1 MKNALPAFLLMIVA
15 FQYANAQAPIITT
28 FSPAGGPVGISVTIT
43 GTGFDATTTNNV
55 VFFGAT
61 KAVVT
66 AASPTSLTVTVTTGA
81 TYQYISVTNL
91 ANNLTAYS
99 AKPFV
104 VTLAGTIAFDAKQEQ
119 TTGTTPKSVSIGDID
134 GDGKPDLAVANSGSN
149 TVSVLRNTS
158 TSGTVSFA
166 AKIDF
171 TTGSSPV
178 SVSIGDIDGDGKPDL
193 VVANSVDNSVSVL
206 RNTSTSGTVSFASK
220 VDFTTGSGPTS
231 VGIGDIDGDGK
242 PDLAVTNGANGG
254 NNSVSVLRSTS
265 TTGAISFASKV
276 DFFAASN
283 PTSVAIGDIDGNGKV
298 DLAITQG
305 DGGDIAVLRNTSTSG
320 TISFATRVV
329 LGGGPGNYSV
339 SIGDIDGDGKPDL
352 AIANLLFAGGGVS
365 LFRNTSS
372 SGTISFA
379 GRVDF
384 VSGKFPKSINMGDI
398 DGDGKPDLAV
408 ANSTTNTVSLFRNTS
423 TIGTVSLAGK
433 VDFTTGTAPWSVSI
447 GDIDGDEKPD
457 LVVANS
463 TDNNISLF
471 RQSVPQGSLTAN
483 GPFCA
488 SGTGQLTWTSTAGPG
503 PYTVVYNDGTA
514 NRTATNVTSGTP
526 FNVFTNP
533 VTGTTTYTLVSVTYP
548 DNSVQTTGFS
558 VGSVT
563 ITVNALPI
571 VSTSAASVLVDSTI
585 TVSPASGGT
594 WVSSDPAKASI
605 TNAGLVTGKMQGV
618 VNFTFTSTATGC
630 SATTNN
636 VTVVN
641 ALSPVQATE
650 FSPNYILVP
659 QLTFAQ
665 ISAIASPKRGMIVY
679 DLTNNCLRV
688 FTGEWKCISLN

>member
-1 MKNALPAFLLMIVA
+1 MNNTLLAFLLMAVA
-15 FQYANAQAPIITT
+15 FQFVNAQAPIITN
-28 FSPAGGPVGISVTIT
+28 FSPTSGPVGTSVTIT
-43 GTGFDATTTNNV
+43 GTGFDATNNI

-61 KAVVT
+61 KASVT
-66 AASPTSLTVTVTTGA
+66 AAGPTSLTVTVPTAT

-91 ANNLTAYS
+91 TNNLTAYS

-104 VTLAGTIAFDAKQEQ
+104 VTLAGTIAFDAKQDQ

-149 TVSVLRNTS
+149 TVSILRNTS

-166 AKIDF
+166 TKVDF

-193 VVANSVDNSVSVL
+193 AVVNGVDNSVSVL
-206 RNTSTSGTVSFASK
+206 CNTSTSGTVSFASK
-220 VDFTTGSGPTS
+220 ADFTTGTGPTS
-231 VGIGDIDGDGK
+231 VVIGDIDGDGK
-242 PDLAVTNGANGG
+242 PDLAVTNGGS
-254 NNSVSVLRSTS
+254 NNVSILRNTS
-265 TTGAISFASKV
+265 SSGAISFATKV

-283 PTSVAIGDIDGNGKV
+283 PTSVAIGDIDGNGKA
-298 DLAITQG
+298 DLAVTQG
-305 DGGDIAVLRNTSTSG
+305 DGGDVAVLRNTSTSG
-320 TISFATRVV
+320 TISFATRIV

-339 SIGDIDGDGKPDL
+339 AIGDIDGDGKPDL

-365 LFRNTSS
+365 LFRNTST

-384 VSGKFPKSINMGDI
+384 VSGKFPKSITMGDI

-408 ANSTTNTVSLFRNTS
+408 ANSTTNTVSVFRNTS
-423 TIGTVSLAGK
+423 SSGTVSLAGK
-433 VDFTTGTAPWSVSI
+433 VDFTTGTAPWSAVI

-457 LVVANS
+457 LTVANS
-463 TDNNISLF
+463 SGNDVSLF

-514 NRTATNVTSGTP
+514 NRTASNVTSGTP

-533 VTGTTTYTLVSVTYP
+533 VNSTTTYTLVSVAYP
-548 DNSVQTTGFS
+548 DNSVQTTGFA
-558 VGSVT
+558 VGTAT
-563 ITVNALPI
+563 ITVNPLPI
-571 VSTSAASVLVDSTI
+571 VSTSAASVFVDSTI
-585 TVSPASGGT
+585 TLTPTSGGT

-605 TNAGLVTGKMQGV
+605 TNAGLVTGKSSGV
-618 VNFTFTSTATGC
+618 VNFTFTATATGC
-630 SATTNN
+630 SATTSN
-636 VTVVN
+636 VTVIN
-641 ALSPVQATE
+641 SLSPVQATE

-665 ISAIASPKRGMIVY
+665 ISAISSPKRGMIVY

>member
-1 MKNALPAFLLMIVA
+1 MKNALLSLVVMIVT
-15 FQYANAQAPIITT
+15 FQYSKAQTPTITT
-28 FSPAGGPVGISVTIT
+28 FSPESGPIGTSVTIT
-43 GTGFDATTTNNV
+43 GTGFDATPTNNI

-61 KAVVT
+61 KATVT
-66 AASPTSLTVTVTTGA
+66 AANPISLTVTVPTGT

-104 VTLAGTIAFDAKQEQ
+104 VTLAGTIAFEPKQDL
-119 TTGTTPKSVSIGDID
+119 TAGTTPKSVSIGDID
-134 GDGKPDLAVANSGSN
+134 GDGKPDLVVANSGSN

-171 TTGSSPV
+171 TTGASPV
-178 SVSIGDIDGDGKPDL
+178 SVNIGDIDGDGKLDL
-193 VVANSVDNSVSVL
+193 AVANGVDNSVSVL

-220 VDFTTGSGPTS
+220 VDFTTGAGPTS
-231 VGIGDIDGDGK
+231 VSIGDIDGDGK
-242 PDLAVTNGANGG
+242 PDLAVTNGGS
-254 NNSVSVLRSTS
+254 NSVSVLRSTS
-265 TTGAISFASKV
+265 ASGTISFAAKA
-276 DFFAASN
+276 DFQAASN
-283 PTSVAIGDIDGNGKV
+283 PTSVAIGDIDGNGKP
-298 DLAITQG
+298 DLAVTQG

-320 TISFATRVV
+320 TVSFATRVV

-339 SIGDIDGDGKPDL
+339 AIGDIDGDGKPDL

-365 LFRNTSS
+365 IFRNTST
-372 SGTISFA
+372 SGAISFA
-379 GRVDF
+379 SRVDF
-384 VSGKFPKSINMGDI
+384 VSGKFPKSITMGDI

-408 ANSTTNTVSLFRNTS
+408 ANSTSTSVSVFRNTS
-423 TIGTVSLAGK
+423 TVGTISLAGK

-457 LVVANS
+457 LAVANS
-463 TDNNISLF
+463 TDNNVSVF

-488 SGTGQLTWTSTAGPG
+488 SGTGQLTWTASAGPG

-533 VTGTTTYTLVSVTYP
+533 VTNTTTYTLVSVTYP
-548 DNSVQTTGFS
+548 DNSVQTTGFTTS
-558 VGSVT
+558 SAT

-571 VSTSAASVLVDSTI
+571 VSTSASSVFVDSTI
-585 TVSPASGGT
+585 TLSPTSGGT
-594 WVSSDPAKASI
+594 WVSSDPSKASV
-605 TNAGLVTGKMQGV
+605 TNAGLVTGKAQGV
-618 VNFTFTSTATGC
+618 VNFTFTSNTTGC
-630 SATTNN
+630 SATTSN
-636 VTVVN
+636 VTVIN
-641 ALSPVQATE
+641 ALSPVQAAE
-650 FSPNYILVP
+650 FSPNYLLVP

-665 ISAIASPKRGMIVY
+665 ISAISSPKRGMIVY

>member
-1 MKNALPAFLLMIVA
+1 MNNTLLAFLLMAVA
-15 FQYANAQAPIITT
+15 FQFVNAQAPIITN
-28 FSPAGGPVGISVTIT
+28 FSPTSGPVGTSVTIT
-43 GTGFDATTTNNV
+43 GTGFDATNNI

-61 KAVVT
+61 KASVT
-66 AASPTSLTVTVTTGA
+66 AAGPTSLTVTVPTAT

-91 ANNLTAYS
+91 TNNLTAYS

-104 VTLAGTIAFDAKQEQ
+104 VTLAGTIAFDAKQDQ

-149 TVSVLRNTS
+149 TVSILRNTS

-166 AKIDF
+166 TKVDF

-193 VVANSVDNSVSVL
+193 AVVNGVDNSVSVL

-220 VDFTTGSGPTS
+220 ADFTTGTGPTS
-231 VGIGDIDGDGK
+231 VVIGDIDGDGK
-242 PDLAVTNGANGG
+242 PDLAVTNGGS
-254 NNSVSVLRSTS
+254 NNVSILRNTS
-265 TTGAISFASKV
+265 SSGAISFATKV

-283 PTSVAIGDIDGNGKV
+283 PTSVAIGDIDGNGKA
-298 DLAITQG
+298 DLAVTQG
-305 DGGDIAVLRNTSTSG
+305 DGGDVAVLRNTSTSG
-320 TISFATRVV
+320 TISFATRIV

-339 SIGDIDGDGKPDL
+339 AIGDIDGDGKPDL

-365 LFRNTSS
+365 LFRNTST

-384 VSGKFPKSINMGDI
+384 VSGKFPKSITMGDI

-408 ANSTTNTVSLFRNTS
+408 ANSTTNTVSVFRNTS
-423 TIGTVSLAGK
+423 SSGTVSLAGK
-433 VDFTTGTAPWSVSI
+433 VDFTTGTAPWSAVI

-457 LVVANS
+457 LTVANS
-463 TDNNISLF
+463 SGNNVSLF

-514 NRTATNVTSGTP
+514 NRTASNVTSGTP

-533 VTGTTTYTLVSVTYP
+533 VNSTTTYTLVSVAYP
-548 DNSVQTTGFS
+548 DNSVQTTGFA
-558 VGSVT
+558 VGTAT
-563 ITVNALPI
+563 ITVNPLPI
-571 VSTSAASVLVDSTI
+571 VSTSAASVFVDSTI
-585 TVSPASGGT
+585 TLTPTSGGT

-605 TNAGLVTGKMQGV
+605 TNAGLVTGKSSGV
-618 VNFTFTSTATGC
+618 VNFTFTATATGC
-630 SATTNN
+630 SATTIN
-636 VTVVN
+636 VTVIN
-641 ALSPVQATE
+641 SLSPVQATE

-665 ISAIASPKRGMIVY
+665 ISAISSPKRGMIVY

>member
-1 MKNALPAFLLMIVA
+1 MNNTLLAFLLMAVA
-15 FQYANAQAPIITT
+15 FQFVNAQAPIITN
-28 FSPAGGPVGISVTIT
+28 FSPTSGPVGTSVTIT
-43 GTGFDATTTNNV
+43 GTGFDATNNI

-61 KAVVT
+61 KASVT
-66 AASPTSLTVTVTTGA
+66 AAGPTSLTVTVPTAT

-91 ANNLTAYS
+91 TNNLTAYS

-104 VTLAGTIAFDAKQEQ
+104 VTLAGTIAFDAKQDQ

-149 TVSVLRNTS
+149 TVSILRNTS

-166 AKIDF
+166 TKVDF

-193 VVANSVDNSVSVL
+193 AVVNGVDNSVSVL

-220 VDFTTGSGPTS
+220 ADFTTGTGPTS
-231 VGIGDIDGDGK
+231 VVIGDIDGDGK
-242 PDLAVTNGANGG
+242 PDLAVTNGGS
-254 NNSVSVLRSTS
+254 NNVSILRNTS
-265 TTGAISFASKV
+265 SSGAISFATKV

-283 PTSVAIGDIDGNGKV
+283 PTSVAIGDIDGNGKA
-298 DLAITQG
+298 DLAVTQG
-305 DGGDIAVLRNTSTSG
+305 DGGDVAVLRNTSTSG
-320 TISFATRVV
+320 TISFATRIV

-339 SIGDIDGDGKPDL
+339 AIGDIDGDGKPDL

-365 LFRNTSS
+365 LFRNTST

-384 VSGKFPKSINMGDI
+384 VSGKFPKSITMGDI

-408 ANSTTNTVSLFRNTS
+408 ANSTTNTVSVFRNTS
-423 TIGTVSLAGK
+423 SSGTVSLAGK
-433 VDFTTGTAPWSVSI
+433 VDFTTGTAPWSAVI

-457 LVVANS
+457 LTVANS
-463 TDNNISLF
+463 SGNDVSLF

-514 NRTATNVTSGTP
+514 NRTASNVTSGTP

-533 VTGTTTYTLVSVTYP
+533 VNSTTTYTLVSVAYP
-548 DNSVQTTGFS
+548 DNSVQTTGFA
-558 VGSVT
+558 VGTAT
-563 ITVNALPI
+563 ITVNPLPI
-571 VSTSAASVLVDSTI
+571 VSTSAASVFVDSTI
-585 TVSPASGGT
+585 TLTPTSGGT

-605 TNAGLVTGKMQGV
+605 TNAGLVTGKSSGV
-618 VNFTFTSTATGC
+618 VNFTFTATATGC
-630 SATTNN
+630 SATTIN
-636 VTVVN
+636 VTVIN
-641 ALSPVQATE
+641 SLSPVQATE

-665 ISAIASPKRGMIVY
+665 ISAISSPKRGMIVY